1 MPPTASLAPQA
12 LDTGSARP
20 LPSQARGKP
29 AAAAASRN
37 WQRNWQRESARA
49 YGLGLAPALVVLAAI
64 TLLPL
69 ITLVVVSLTPLSLT
83 DPAAT
88 FHFEQPG
95 GNYAQLLQDQ
105 RFVDSLWVQA
115 KLSSVSVLLQLLVGL
130 GLALLLHSS
139 SKVVAGLRT
148 FFLIPMVLPP
158 IVVALVW
165 KIIYTPDISPM
176 HALLEQWGW
185 PLRSLIANPDTALW
199 AIVAADVWQWFPF
212 TMLMVLAQLQM
223 VPRDPVDAARI
234 DGANRWQVFV
244 YIVLPYLQR
253 TLVVCALFRLIDSFK
268 AFPLLYVLT
277 NGGPGTVTEVTN
289 FYGFIQAF
297 NFSYWGYGSAI
308 AVVMLAII
316 FVLSALVSR
325 LGRAK
330 GDAHAR

>member
-1 MPPTASLAPQA
+1 MPPTASLDAGPAGA
-12 LDTGSARP
+12 LP
-20 LPSQARGKP
+20 LASPAQGKP
-29 AAAAASRN
+29 APAARN
-37 WQRNWQRESARA
+37 RPHHWQHESARA

-88 FHFEQPG
+88 FHFDQPA

-105 RFVDSLWVQA
+105 RFLDSLWVQA
-115 KLSSVSVLLQLLVGL
+115 KLSSVGVLLQLLVGL
-130 GLALLLHSS
+130 GLALLLHGESRLL
-139 SKVVAGLRT
+139 AGLRT

-185 PLRSLIANPDTALW
+185 PVRSLIANPDTALW

-316 FVLSALVSR
+316 FVLSALISR
-325 LGRAK
+325 LGKAK
-330 GDAHAR
+330 GERHAR